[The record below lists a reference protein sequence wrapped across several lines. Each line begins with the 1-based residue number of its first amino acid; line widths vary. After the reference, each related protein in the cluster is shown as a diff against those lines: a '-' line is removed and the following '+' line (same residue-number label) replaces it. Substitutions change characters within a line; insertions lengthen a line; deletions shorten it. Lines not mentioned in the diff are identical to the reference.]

1 MPDAL
6 RAGAHG
12 AGHGDRHT
20 SESETSMRTLIWTLI
35 VGIAAL
41 GSAPASQ
48 PLELPGAVD
57 SVKFAVIGDN
67 GTGKQPQ
74 LDVAQ
79 QMSVARRSFPFEFVI
94 MLGDNLYGSQDFVT
108 KFERPYAQLLQAGVI
123 FRAALGNHDAPEN
136 RSYKGFNMGGDRYY
150 SFVEGQARFFVF
162 DTNLMDEAQMAW
174 IEESLKRSQDTWK
187 IAYFHHPL
195 YSDAGRHGSN
205 IELRV
210 LLEPLLVKYGVDVVF
225 SGHEHVYQRTNPQK
239 GITYFIEGAS
249 GQLRKGDVRASPLTA
264 AAFDQDQTFMLV
276 EIDGNQ
282 MFFRTVSRT
291 GRTVDSGA
299 IRLQPES

>member
-1 MPDAL
+1 
-6 RAGAHG
+6 
-12 AGHGDRHT
+12 
-20 SESETSMRTLIWTLI
+20 MRILIWTVV

-41 GSAPASQ
+41 GSAPATQ

-74 LDVAQ
+74 FDIAK
-79 QMSVARRSFPFEFVI
+79 QMSAARLSFPFEFVI
-94 MLGDNLYGSQDFVT
+94 MLGDNLYGNQDFVT
-108 KFERPYAQLLQAGVI
+108 KFERPYAPLLQAGVL

-136 RSYKGFNMGGDRYY
+136 RLYKGFNMGGDRYY
-150 SFVEGQARFFVF
+150 SFVERHVRFFVF
-162 DTNLMDEAQMAW
+162 DTNLMDQAQMAW
-174 IEESLKRSQDTWK
+174 IEKSLERSQDTWK

-225 SGHEHVYQRTNPQK
+225 AGHEHVYQRTVPQK
-239 GITYFIEGAS
+239 GITHFIEGAS
-249 GQLRKGDVRASPLTA
+249 GQLRKGDVHISAMTA

-276 EIDGNQ
+276 EIDEHQ
-282 MFFRTVSRT
+282 MLFRTVSRT